1 MRLEGTP
8 HCQAGGMLP
17 LALKLR
23 GIRGHA
29 GKART
34 MTPAEL
40 REALAYFS
48 EDEKVAVR
56 FVAGQLD
63 VYSLTIRSWLQGR
76 APVPGPAAVAI
87 KLLCELYEPLKP
99 PMTPE
104 QLDEAIDELYDHP
117 LVSQRQFHLAV
128 DLGVSPSAVLSW
140 LGRQRPM
147 QGPTRAAIQ
156 LMLKKKRLERRSSG

>member
-63 VYSLTIRSWLQGR
+63 IYSETIKNWLQGR
-76 APVPGPAAVAI
+76 SPIPGPAAVAV

-99 PMTPE
+99 SMTPE

-117 LVSQRQFHLAV
+117 LVSQRRFHLAV
-128 DLGVSPSAVLSW
+128 DLGVSPFSVRSW
-140 LGRQRPM
+140 RQRQRPM

-156 LMLKKKRLERRSSG
+156 LMLKQKRLESRSSG

>member
-17 LALKLR
+17 LALKLH

-48 EDEKVAVR
+48 EDEKIAAL
-56 FVAGQLD
+56 FVARELD
-63 VYSLTIRSWLQGR
+63 VFTSTVWNWLQGR
-76 APVPGPAAVAI
+76 NPIPGPAAVAV
-87 KLLCELYEPLKP
+87 KLLCKQHGPLKP
-99 PMTPE
+99 PMTTE
-104 QLDEAIDELYDHP
+104 ELAKAIDKLYNDP
-117 LVSQRQFHLAV
+117 LVCHRQQHLAV
-128 DLGVSPSAVLSW
+128 DLGVSPSTVLSW
-140 LGRQRPM
+140 RYRQRPLK
-147 QGPTRAAIQ
+147 GPARAAIQ
-156 LMLKKKRLERRSSG
+156 LMLKKKRLARMVD